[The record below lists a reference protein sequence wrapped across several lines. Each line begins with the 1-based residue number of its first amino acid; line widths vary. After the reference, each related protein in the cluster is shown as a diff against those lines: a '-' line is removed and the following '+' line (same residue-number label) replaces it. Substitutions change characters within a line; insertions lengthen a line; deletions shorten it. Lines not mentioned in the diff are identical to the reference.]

1 MNVIRNVLMAIL
13 AVLLLCASVGAVEQA
28 TIPDKNV
35 HLNDELVDNTTREY
49 PLLLYKDIT
58 YFPLTYYDCRYLGLV
73 TEWSDSTK
81 TLSVYKENITG
92 AYRDYNSQR
101 INEKNNAVEIC
112 PFNIFVNGK
121 EIDNDKEEYPFII
134 FRGVTY
140 FPLTWR
146 FAVEEFG
153 WSYNY
158 DAEYGLVINSTN
170 RPMQI
175 LDLPDMRKNNPSA
188 ATDGG
193 YYYYTGTENRIFRVQ
208 CYDFSQREVI
218 HTLEYTYYPDTTPV
232 DFSFADGNL
241 YMSYRVGGATMGT
254 SYRYKINPDGTIEKS
269 NEGTRYTSGIGFNGY
284 VIDGDGFTVER
295 YNSGR
300 TGTTAVYYK
309 HDGAEER
316 IEIKKDGIIFGEYK
330 DVSMNLNENGQILG
344 GSNDGNVWFNDP
356 QVLGKAIYITGYEA
370 DGNKN
375 SDLYRV
381 DVTTGNV
388 EKILE
393 DVAVFH
399 TFYGW
404 DNDKKAMSEMVL
416 YEKQSD
422 GINMLYR
429 YSYLSKMM
437 YYVTGFVPRMKLAS
451 GENNLVVVCDDGK
464 KSSLYCFDGYG
475 TGSLST
481 KVFESNKGF
490 EFYADN
496 GLVIGTSY
504 YSDDIKSVFLSDF
517 WNFTQTCELP
527 TNICVGGNSV
537 IMTIPN
543 EDNTD
548 SFVVRMGLE

>member
-1 MNVIRNVLMAIL
+1 MKRLLIL
-13 AVLLLCASVGAVEQA
+13 ALLLFSLCIAVNAAQQA
-28 TIPDKNV
+28 TLPSGNV
-35 HLNDELVDNTTREY
+35 HLSDELVDNEYREY

-73 TEWSDSTK
+73 TEWSNSTK
-81 TLSVYKENITG
+81 TLSVYKDDKITG
-92 AYRDYNSQR
+92 AYRDYKGDRKNQT
-101 INEKNNAVEIC
+101 INDVEMC
-112 PFNIFVNGK
+112 AFNIFVNGK
-121 EIDNDKEEYPFII
+121 QIDNEKEEYPLIT

-170 RPMQI
+170 RPMVR
-175 LDLPDMRKNNPSA
+175 LELPDMRKNNPSA

-193 YYYYTGTENRIFRVQ
+193 YYYYTGTENRIFRVP

-232 DFSFADGNL
+232 DFSYSDGNL

-254 SYRYKINPDGTIEKS
+254 SYRYKINSDGTLEKS
-269 NEGTRYTSGIGFNGY
+269 DEGTHYTSGVGFNGY

-295 YNSGR
+295 FNSGR
-300 TGTTAVYYK
+300 VGTTAVYYK
-309 HDGAEER
+309 HDDTEAR

-330 DVSMNLNENGQILG
+330 DISMNLNKDGQLLG
-344 GSNDGNVWFNDP
+344 GNDYGNVWFNDP
-356 QVLGKAIYITGYEA
+356 QVLGKAIYLTGYEEN
-370 DGNKN
+370 GNKN

-393 DVAVFH
+393 NVAVFH

-404 DNDKKAMSEMVL
+404 DNDKRAMSEMVL
-416 YEKQSD
+416 YERQS
-422 GINMLYR
+422 NNVNTLYR

-437 YYVTGFVPRMKLAS
+437 YYITGFVPRMRLAS
-451 GENNLVVVCDDGK
+451 GDNNLVVVLDDGK
-464 KSSLYCFDGYG
+464 NTSLYCFDGYG
-475 TGSLST
+475 TGSLET

-490 EFYADN
+490 EFYVDN

-504 YSDDIKSVFLSDF
+504 YSDDIKSVFLSDY
-517 WNFTQTCELP
+517 WNFIKTSELP
-527 TNICVGGNSV
+527 TNICVGGNAV
-537 IMTIPN
+537 VMTIPN

-548 SFVVRMGLE
+548 SFVVRMELE